1 MLFDS
6 HVHVGQFYNNVYFS
20 PQMVLNV
27 CKQIG
32 ITGIAVSSTTVAEEN
47 YPKVLS
53 ELEYLLSQDAVRV
66 VPILWA
72 TPKMLQ
78 SGGIQLF
85 RDCGIDWRCIKVHN
99 YLQRGQWGDAM
110 GPLMQQV
117 VDLAQEMHLPI
128 LFHTGNDN
136 CFPDD
141 YAPLIQAHPEQVF
154 ILAHS
159 RPVDQTIRIM
169 QVCPNAWADTA
180 FTPIEEIVQMV
191 KAGLIDRM
199 MWGTDLPL
207 MAYYYGTLRGMEDAG
222 KYDFKGYY
230 NTLLSQLRDA
240 LKNTMDYRKLTYQT
254 ASLFYRER
262 YI

>member
-6 HVHVGQFYNNVYFS
+6 HVHMGQFYNVYFS
-20 PQMVLNV
+20 PKMILDI

-32 ITGIAVSSTTVAEEN
+32 ITSIAVSSTSVAEEN

-53 ELEYLLSQDAVRV
+53 EFYQLLSQDAIRI
-66 VPILWA
+66 VPILWI
-72 TPKMLQ
+72 TPRMLQ
-78 SGGIQLF
+78 TSGVQQF
-85 RDCGIDWRCIKVHN
+85 RNSDIHWQCIKVHN
-99 YLQRGQWGDAM
+99 YLHHGEWGDAM
-110 GPLMQQV
+110 GPLMRQV
-117 VDLAQEMHLPI
+117 VDLAQDMHLPI
-128 LFHTGNDN
+128 LFHTGNEN
-136 CFPDD
+136 CYPDD
-141 YAPLIQAHPEQVF
+141 YAPLIHAHPKQIF

-169 QVCPNAWADTA
+169 QACPNAWADTA
-180 FTPIEEIVQMV
+180 FSPIDDIMQMV
-191 KAGLIDRM
+191 HAGLIDRM
-199 MWGTDLPL
+199 MWGTDLPM